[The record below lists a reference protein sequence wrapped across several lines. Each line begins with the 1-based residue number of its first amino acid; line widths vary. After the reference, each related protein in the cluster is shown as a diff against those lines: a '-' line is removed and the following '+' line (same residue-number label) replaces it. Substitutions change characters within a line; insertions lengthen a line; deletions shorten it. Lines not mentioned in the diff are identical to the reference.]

1 MVWETHILYR
11 FRKIKI
17 FKVSKVRFAPESCKK
32 HNYLEQTHNK
42 VIDLLQKILF
52 NDIIWSKCDKYLILT
67 S

>member
-42 VIDLLQKILF
+42 VIDLLQK
-52 NDIIWSKCDKYLILT
+52 NT
-67 S
+67 V